1 MKKRTY
7 LTNPPRTR
15 RARPGRAAPRRKK
28 RSPPKGFAT
37 WAAYMASI
45 RPRTKTHAR
54 NPAKKRTTARR
65 ARATAK
71 GEGMARKR
79 GKRRHASNPLRSR
92 RHSTTHR
99 ASAHRRRT
107 YRRNPP
113 GLGRA
118 LKSIPHTAI
127 AAGIGAVTIVA
138 AKVAVRKVRGS
149 IFKQAP
155 GTLFGSLIEGG
166 AAIAGGILLGMWHP
180 GLGEDFAKGGLAA
193 PLETAVQNMGIPHVS
208 DSLGDDGYVVGPGTG
223 VTLVSAFPD
232 DYAGVASGNGSD
244 NMGRYVSGVM
254 PSSQGQMGAYVAG
267 NIGVA

>member
-7 LTNPPRTR
+7 LKNPPRAR

-37 WAAYMASI
+37 WSAYMASI
-45 RPRTKTHAR
+45 RPSATRR
-54 NPAKKRTTARR
+54 NPAKRATRRR

-79 GKRRHASNPLRSR
+79 KRRHASNPP
-92 RHSTTHR
+92 RHHR
-99 ASAHRRRT
+99 HTSHRRRS

-113 GLGRA
+113 RFGAA

-127 AAGIGAVTIVA
+127 GAALGAVTIIG

-149 IFKQAP
+149 IFKQQP
-155 GTLFGSLIEGG
+155 GTMFGSIIEG
-166 AAIAGGILLGMWHP
+166 ATAIVGGVLLGMWHP

-193 PLETAVQNMGIPHVS
+193 PLETAIQNMGIPHVS

-223 VTLVSAFPD
+223 VTLVSAFPE
-232 DYAGVASGNGSD
+232 DYAGLAAAGAGGSD
-244 NMGRYVSGVM
+244 NMGRYVSGAL
-254 PSSQGQMGAYVAG
+254 PIQGGSLGAYVP
-267 NIGVA
+267 GVSGSAAA